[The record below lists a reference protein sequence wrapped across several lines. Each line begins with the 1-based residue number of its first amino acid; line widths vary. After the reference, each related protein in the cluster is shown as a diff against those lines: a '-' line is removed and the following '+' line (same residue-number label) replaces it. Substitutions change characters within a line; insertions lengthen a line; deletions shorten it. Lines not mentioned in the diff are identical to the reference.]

1 MIMKK
6 KIFTSLGLM
15 SGTSMDGVDLSVIK
29 SDGYEEFSS
38 ILNIYSQFDNDLY
51 EQLIDIRDKISEVN
65 DLKIHSDILNKLEK
79 KFTLFNGKIINDV
92 IQNIDEE
99 IDLIGFHGQTIFH
112 NSKVR
117 ISKQLG
123 DGKLLSNLI
132 RKIVVNNFRQNDL
145 NHGGQGAPLTPIFH
159 NLISKIIKI
168 KFQIEFPLSIINIG
182 GITNVTQIIDSSNC
196 LNQKFFA
203 YDIAPGN
210 CLIDE
215 WVKKHTNSKYDRDGN
230 YANSGKVD
238 NLVLNQA
245 IDNFEIK
252 SFDNSLDVKD
262 FDFSFVKGLSF
273 EDGCATLT
281 KFTAFLISDGIKK
294 ISKKNNIFSK
304 NIIFCGGGRKN
315 KFLINSIQEFLDD
328 INIKLDNMDNYHFD
342 GNFIESQAFAFLA
355 IRSYLNLPISFP
367 NTTRCKQAI
376 PGGEI
381 QKNFQ

>member
-1 MIMKK
+1 M
-6 KIFTSLGLM
+6 
-15 SGTSMDGVDLSVIK
+15 
-29 SDGYEEFSS
+29 
-38 ILNIYSQFDNDLY
+38 
-51 EQLIDIRDKISEVN
+51 
-65 DLKIHSDILNKLEK
+65 
-79 KFTLFNGKIINDV
+79 
-92 IQNIDEE
+92 
-99 IDLIGFHGQTIFH
+99 
-112 NSKVR
+112 
-117 ISKQLG
+117 G

-294 ISKKNNIFSK
+294 ISKKNDIFSK

-315 KFLINSIQEFLDD
+315 KFLINSIQEFLND

-342 GNFIESQAFAFLA
+342 GDFIESQAFAFLA
-355 IRSYLNLPISFP
+355 VRSYLNLPISFP
-367 NTTRCKQAI
+367 DTTRCEQAI

-381 QKNFQ
+381 QKNF

>member
-1 MIMKK
+1 MKK

-29 SDGYEEFSS
+29 SDGYEEFTS

-252 SFDNSLDVKD
+252 SFDNSLDIKD

-294 ISKKNNIFSK
+294 ISKKNDIFSK

-342 GNFIESQAFAFLA
+342 GDFIESQAFAFLA
-355 IRSYLNLPISFP
+355 VRSYLNLPISFP
-367 NTTRCKQAI
+367 DTTRCEQAI

-381 QKNFQ
+381 QKNF

>member
-294 ISKKNNIFSK
+294 ISKKNDIFSK